1 MSDNLI
7 SLQNKRISI
16 LEKQL
21 EKDSKYAY
29 LDRDHDGIV
38 SDEEM
43 AMEKQMIELADMKSN
58 VENED
63 KKQDAQR
70 HMAWF
75 ALWGMLLYPF
85 AVVLA
90 EWIGLVKASSILGD
104 MAPTYFVS
112 VAAIV
117 ASFYAKE
124 VMGKK

>member
-1 MSDNLI
+1 M
-7 SLQNKRISI
+7 
-16 LEKQL
+16 EKQL

-75 ALWGMLLYPF
+75 ALFGMLLYPF
-85 AVVLA
+85 AVVIA
-90 EWIGLVKASSILGD
+90 ELIGLVKASSILGD